1 MYRNSFIQ
9 HSARYYIR
17 NIYLKYILSPV
28 NFPTTPILT
37 PATLTHIHTPHT
49 TRTTNQHN
57 KTMLRHVLL
66 LVAAA
71 HCTAQITEGEIY
83 RPCTFSWSF
92 WRDCTAYSLHA
103 YKSTEVDTHLTIANS
118 ANTPA
123 QVPSTLHGLFYM
135 DGNQMHDEVVS
146 FANCKWDDSENACHL
161 DVFGSRNWG
170 WTNSDMGEATYKSV
184 RYAEL
189 VYKVSFNAARTLA
202 SIKPQTVHV
211 GDVWQFLVD
220 FDMYYVDDGLGGMWV
235 RNSSTANGEVNF
247 ADYHFRRI
255 VAGDGARTGNWDGY
269 VADINNPEKTLT
281 ADQFYAK
288 KQ

>member
-1 MYRNSFIQ
+1 
-9 HSARYYIR
+9 
-17 NIYLKYILSPV
+17 
-28 NFPTTPILT
+28 
-37 PATLTHIHTPHT
+37 
-49 TRTTNQHN
+49 
-57 KTMLRHVLL
+57 MLRHALL
-66 LVAAA
+66 LAAAA

-83 RPCTFSWSF
+83 RPCTFSWFF

-103 YKSTEVDTHLTIANS
+103 YQSTEVDTHLTIANS

-135 DGNQMHDEVVS
+135 DGNPLSDEVVS
-146 FANCKWDDSENACHL
+146 FANCKWENSDNACHV

-170 WTNSDMGEATYKSV
+170 WTNSDMGETTYKSA
-184 RYAEL
+184 RYSEL

-202 SIKPQTVHV
+202 SIRPEIRQIGVS
-211 GDVWQFLVD
+211 DFLVD

-235 RNSSTANGEVNF
+235 RNSTYLNGQIRIPE
-247 ADYHFRRI
+247 YHFRRI

-269 VADINNPEKTLT
+269 VANINNPEKTLLET
-281 ADQFYAK
+281 QFYAK